1 MSDEIDR
8 LRVIFQDVFDDD
20 ELLVTRDT
28 DASDV
33 AEWDSL
39 MHVNLILAV
48 EREFNIRFSSM
59 EVATLVNVGHLADL
73 VDAKQSDD

>member
-1 MSDEIDR
+1 VSDEIDR

>member
-1 MSDEIDR
+1 MPDEMDR
-8 LRVIFQDVFDDD
+8 LTVVFQDVFDDD

-28 DASDV
+28 KASDV

-48 EREFNIRFSSM
+48 EREFDIRFSSM
-59 EVATLVNVGHLADL
+59 EVASLVDVGHLADL
-73 VDAKQSDD
+73 VDAKNNDG

>member
-1 MSDEIDR
+1 MPDEMDR
-8 LRVIFQDVFDDD
+8 LTVVFQDVFDDD

-28 DASDV
+28 KASDV

-48 EREFNIRFSSM
+48 EREFDIRFSSM
-59 EVATLVNVGHLADL
+59 EVASLIDVGHLADL
-73 VDAKQSDD
+73 VDAKNNDG